1 MPKKNWKKT
10 ILKEKSTIRDAI
22 KSLNSSSLKIVII
35 TDNKNK
41 LLGIITDGNIRRAML
56 KQINLNSNVKS
67 ILVKKPV
74 TVSYE
79 VKYSDVVL
87 IMKKNK
93 IMQVPVVDENNIV
106 IGLHTIDEVSEY
118 NEKNNLFVIM
128 AGGRG
133 IRLKPITDSVPKPMI
148 KINNKP
154 MLEIIVDKA
163 RSEGFKNFVITTY
176 YKSKLI
182 RDYFGNGK
190 KFNVNITYINEKKPL
205 GTGGA
210 LAYLKNTTEDPIV
223 LTNCDLISD
232 INFSDMLKFH
242 KKNDFH
248 ATMAVRNEIIT
259 SQFGVVKIKG
269 NKLLSIIEKPTMN
282 QFINTGIYVLNHDF
296 LKNIK
301 KNIRI
306 QMTDLINK
314 KVKKN
319 NIGVY
324 PIHEEW
330 TDIGQMNDLNR
341 IRKNKKKYAK

>member
-56 KQINLNSNVKS
+56 KQVNLNSNVKN

-106 IGLHTIDEVSEY
+106 IGLHTIDEVSDF
-118 NEKNNLFVIM
+118 NKKNNLFVIM

-154 MLEIIVDKA
+154 MLEIIVNKA

-176 YKSKLI
+176 YKSRLI

-210 LAYLKNTTEDPIV
+210 LAFLENKTENPVV

-324 PIHEEW
+324 PIHEDW